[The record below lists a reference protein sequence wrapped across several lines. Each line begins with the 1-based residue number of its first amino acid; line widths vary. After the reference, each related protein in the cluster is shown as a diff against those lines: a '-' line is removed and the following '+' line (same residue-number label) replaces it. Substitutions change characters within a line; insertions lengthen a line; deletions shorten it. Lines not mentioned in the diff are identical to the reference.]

1 MLESALELRFGLN
14 RIAEPKI
21 ARGGL
26 QKFFV
31 LCAGIHT
38 SRPPYRRQWELA
50 RGRATVALCFWGT
63 ADPQIMH
70 SPRRGGKVMVLSYR
84 KLASR
89 SAFALVVGCLVWPVT
104 GAPAA
109 AQVSAD
115 QILNALAP
123 PVTRGLTAPE
133 TKPVSEKDRAFIKS
147 LRHRTRSLTFDE
159 KERVAEM
166 SKDWKKIDLEIY
178 FEYNSARIAGEAEPQ
193 LDQLGEALRNP
204 RLSNATVVVAGHTD
218 AKGGEKYNEGL
229 SDRRA
234 DAVK

>member
-1 MLESALELRFGLN
+1 
-14 RIAEPKI
+14 
-21 ARGGL
+21 
-26 QKFFV
+26 
-31 LCAGIHT
+31 
-38 SRPPYRRQWELA
+38 
-50 RGRATVALCFWGT
+50 
-63 ADPQIMH
+63 
-70 SPRRGGKVMVLSYR
+70 MVLSYR

-115 QILNALAP
+115 QIINALAP
-123 PVTRGLTAPE
+123 PAVTRGLTAPE
-133 TKPVSEKDRAFIKS
+133 AKPVSEKDRAFIKS

-234 DAVK
+234 DAVKRYLIDKLNVPEENLTTAGYGKRHLKNPDEPFAPENRRVQILNAPETESASR